1 MENEQKSKSKIQLII
16 IILLGLLVV
25 FFIIDKIQQ
34 KNRTEEIIVE
44 LEESNTAK
52 QEISNEMKELLVQYD
67 DLRTNNDTLNAKL
80 SSEQERIQE
89 LINQLKYVKSSNSTK
104 IKEYKKELGTLRKIM
119 RSYIVQIDSLY
130 TKNTEL
136 IKENAQVKNEYRIV
150 MSENQELSTERDSL
164 EGTVQKASA
173 LKAMGLSAS
182 GINKRGKNT
191 NRISKLEKIK
201 ICFTVNENA
210 IASQGEKWVYI
221 RIAKPDKYVL
231 FESESDLFNFEGNEI
246 AYSAK
251 RMMNYNGS
259 ETEMCIYWKKSELLM
274 PGLYYVD
281 IFTDGNLIGTTA
293 FTLN

>member
-1 MENEQKSKSKIQLII
+1 MENEQKSRSKIQLII

-34 KNRTEEIIVE
+34 KSRTEEIIVQ
-44 LEESNTAK
+44 LEESNTEK

-67 DLRTNNDTLNAKL
+67 DLRTNNDTLNEKL
-80 SSEQERIQE
+80 ASEQVRIKE
-89 LINQLKYVKSSNSTK
+89 LIDQLKYVKSSNSTK

-130 TKNTEL
+130 TKNNEL

-173 LKAMGLSAS
+173 LKAMNLSAS

-201 ICFTVNENA
+201 VCFTVNENA
-210 IASQGEKWVYI
+210 ITSQGQKWVYL

-231 FESESDLFNFEGNEI
+231 FESESDLFAFEGKDI

-251 RMMNYNGS
+251 RMLNYNGKAAD
-259 ETEMCIYWKKSELLM
+259 MCIYWQKSEMLM

>member
-1 MENEQKSKSKIQLII
+1 MENEQKNKSKIQLII

-34 KNRTEEIIVE
+34 KNRTEEIIVQ
-44 LEESNTAK
+44 LEESNTEK
-52 QEISNEMKELLVQYD
+52 QDISNEMKELLVQYD

-80 SSEQERIQE
+80 SSEQVRIKE
-89 LINQLKYVKSSNSTK
+89 LIDQLKYVKSSNSTK

-173 LKAMGLSAS
+173 LKTMNLSAS

-201 ICFTVNENA
+201 VCFTVDENV
-210 IASQGEKWVYI
+210 IASKGEKWVYL

-231 FESESDLFNFEGNEI
+231 FETESDLFTFEGKEI
-246 AYSAK
+246 AFSAK
-251 RMMNYNGS
+251 RMLNYNG
-259 ETEMCIYWKKSELLM
+259 EEEDMCIYWQKSEMLM

-281 IFTDGNLIGTTA
+281 IFTNGNLIGTTA